1 MILSVNGIEFAYN
14 GRPVLDNVTCEV
26 LPGEILA
33 VLGVNGAG
41 KSTLLKCMNR
51 ILKARKGSVLLG
63 GQEVAL
69 MERNERARNFG
80 YVPQHRKDEEMIV
93 FDAVLLGRKPWI
105 NWTASDKDMEV
116 VDRVIHILGLEPL
129 ALRPMRTLSGGEAQK
144 VLIARALAQEPE
156 VLLLDEPTN
165 SLDVRNQVEIMNL
178 LKRVVREHKLVAAV
192 SIHDLNLAL
201 RFADR
206 FLMLKDGSVYAT
218 TETGGVSREMIR
230 DVYGIDVLLG
240 EVGGWP
246 VAVPLNE
253 SLGRRS

>member
-1 MILSVNGIEFAYN
+1 
-14 GRPVLDNVTCEV
+14 
-26 LPGEILA
+26 
-33 VLGVNGAG
+33 
-41 KSTLLKCMNR
+41 
-51 ILKARKGSVLLG
+51 
-63 GQEVAL
+63 

>member
-1 MILSVNGIEFAYN
+1 MILSIDGIEFSYN
-14 GRPVLDNVTCEV
+14 GHPVLRDVTCEV

-41 KSTLLKCMNR
+41 KSTLLKCMNG
-51 ILKARKGSVLLG
+51 ILKARKGCVLLDK
-63 GQEVAL
+63 QEVTL
-69 MERNERARNFG
+69 MERNERARKFG
-80 YVPQHRKDEEMIV
+80 YVPQHRGEEEMVV

-105 NWTASDKDMEV
+105 RWAASERDLEIAHQA
-116 VDRVIHILGLEPL
+116 IHILGLESL
-129 ALRPMRTLSGGEAQK
+129 ALRPLRTLSGGEAQK

-165 SLDVRNQVEIMNL
+165 SLDVKNQVEIMTL
-178 LKRVVREHKLVAAV
+178 LKRVVREHKLVAVV

-218 TETGGVSREMIR
+218 TETSGITREMIR

-246 VAVPLNE
+246 VAVPVNE
-253 SLGRRS
+253 SSGKRS